1 MEYFGKLEQSNTKNL
16 KYFKINKNLFFQAKL
31 ILIILN
37 IPLIKDFKGT
47 DMRIEKAMIN
57 GRLRVLKV
65 P

>member
-37 IPLIKDFKGT
+37 IPLIKDFQGT

-65 P
+65 S

>member
-1 MEYFGKLEQSNTKNL
+1 MKT
-16 KYFKINKNLFFQAKL
+16 FFSKQKL

-47 DMRIEKAMIN
+47 DMRIEKAVIN
-57 GRLRVLKV
+57 GHLRVLKV